1 MVDLSALAPGLTS
14 RFVHASAPPKRSE
27 PARATWRSLTIFGAP
42 EKVVLVLCVP
52 PILHLIMPNPPR
64 QSDRIRLIL
73 DGSDAPRITSAPRVV
88 EGYHGRVRSGS
99 RGRIVGES
107 FLGSPS
113 APIVAVRS
121 KTSSAHRAR
130 LESGANRPTW
140 LVDLVTTGFSRKDVC
155 CDAEDGQE
163 EARKRE
169 DVAIG

>member
-1 MVDLSALAPGLTS
+1 
-14 RFVHASAPPKRSE
+14 
-27 PARATWRSLTIFGAP
+27 
-42 EKVVLVLCVP
+42 
-52 PILHLIMPNPPR
+52 
-64 QSDRIRLIL
+64 L

-113 APIVAVRS
+113 APFVAVRS